1 MGLPMVHPMMGND
14 PELFIK
20 MGNRVLPAESILYKK
35 HKKIKID
42 NAAIE
47 LQPGPTTCLQEQ
59 NKFIADTLYLVK
71 SALTKQGLEKAHVS
85 LRPVEQLR
93 VKDIED
99 YRSVCMFGCKPSLV
113 FDGQE
118 LKRSQ
123 PTVNPRKVR
132 YRSVGYHV
140 HLGLE
145 IPEML
150 DPKLLSYTDPIR
162 DLYYKASQ
170 ILHSTE
176 GRVRLVQMCDLFVG
190 LPAVL
195 LERDLRVPIR
205 RKVLGYGKAGEF
217 REQPHGFEY
226 RTLGS
231 WPLLHPM
238 WGWWANA
245 AVRDALQFVVHDQD
259 QDLKRDIDMVKV
271 AEIINDNN
279 LPGALEFWH
288 KAKRNLAPIQDTW
301 GPVEDNHYLT
311 ESHPLLDKNHIA
323 KFEFLALQQD
333 LKNKIF
339 NFGVWCNKE
348 KHPADPSIEIATAWF
363 NGFPNAAKK
372 KVEEFEDWVP
382 FSEAWT
388 MDKDLLSK
396 QMLS

>member
-1 MGLPMVHPMMGND
+1 MDLQIISPMMGND

-20 MGNRVLPAESILYKK
+20 MGNRVLPAESILYRK

-47 LQPGPTTCLQEQ
+47 LQPGPSSCLQEQ
-59 NKFIADTLYLVK
+59 NKCIADALGLVQ
-71 SALTKQGLEKAHVS
+71 SALTKQGLDKAHVS

-93 VKDIED
+93 AKDIED
-99 YRSVCMFGCKPSLV
+99 FRSVCMFGCQPSLV
-113 FDGQE
+113 FDGQD
-118 LKRSQ
+118 LRRSQ
-123 PTVNPRKVR
+123 PMVNPRKVR

-140 HLGLE
+140 HMGVE
-145 IPEML
+145 TPE
-150 DPKLLSYTDPIR
+150 LLRAVSLKYENTP
-162 DLYYKASQ
+162 YYKAAQ

-195 LERDLRVPIR
+195 LERDARVPIR

-245 AVRDALQFVVHDQD
+245 AVRDVLQFVVHDQD
-259 QDLKRDIDMVKV
+259 QDLQKGIDMVKV
-271 AEIINDNN
+271 AEVINDNN
-279 LPGALEFWH
+279 LAEALEFWH
-288 KAKRNLAPIQDTW
+288 KAKRNLAPIQTAW
-301 GPVEDNHYLT
+301 GPIEKNYYLT
-311 ESHPLLDKNHIA
+311 DSHPLLDKSHIA
-323 KFEFLALQQD
+323 KLEFLAMKQN
-333 LKNKIF
+333 LKNKVF

-348 KHPADPSIEIATAWF
+348 KHPADPNLQVATAYL
-363 NGFPNAAKK
+363 NGFPNASKK
-372 KVEEFEDWVP
+372 TVEEFEDWVP

-396 QMLS
+396 QMLA